1 MSPSDLQTVLK
12 ELPPI
17 VDPNVLV
24 GINTGDDAAVYQISD
39 DLAIIQTVDFLTPVV
54 DDPFQFGAIAAANAL
69 SDVYAMGARP
79 LFALNVIG
87 FHTKE
92 LPLQT
97 LTQILKG
104 GAAKALEAGIEIIGG
119 HSIDDQ
125 EPKYGL
131 SVTGLIDP
139 AATIRNS
146 TARPGDILFLTKPLG
161 IGILTTA
168 IKRGLLDEETVTQAT
183 EIMAT
188 LNRKASEIMVE
199 VGVSACT
206 DVTGYGLLGHLGE
219 MTRGSGVSASISF
232 PQVPVIK
239 AARELIATDT
249 GLAPGG
255 SHKNLEYASGF
266 TRFDPALGEAER
278 LILADAQTSGGLL
291 LACPPEKADELQ
303 KRLLDVRCW
312 SASRVGVMGEED
324 SSGTITV
331 IA

>member
-24 GINTGDDAAVYQISD
+24 GINTGDDAAVYQITD

-97 LTQILKG
+97 LTQILQG

-146 TARPGDILFLTKPLG
+146 TARPGDVLFLTKPLG

-168 IKRGLLDEETVTQAT
+168 IKQGVLDDETLARVT

-199 VGVSACT
+199 VGVHACT

-219 MTRGSGVSASISF
+219 MTRSSGVSANISF
-232 PQVPVIK
+232 AEVPVIK
-239 AARELIATDT
+239 AARELIAADA

-255 SHKNLEYASGF
+255 SRKNLDYVSAF
-266 TRFDPALGEAER
+266 TSFDPSLGAEER
-278 LILADAQTSGGLL
+278 LLLADAQTSGGLL
-291 LACPPEKADELQ
+291 LACPPEKAGELQ
-303 KRLLDVRCW
+303 KKLLDARSW
-312 SASRVGVMGEED
+312 SAARIGVMGRED
-324 SSGTITV
+324 PSGTIKV
-331 IA
+331 SA